1 MFAETELRVSVSTP
15 LHHTG
20 TAALFALSALYAL
33 SALNISLLPSSDKL
47 RSVRVAEPESCSAI
61 NKYCALCHCYNL
73 VLAAHCSVLLLF

>member
-20 TAALFALSALYAL
+20 TAALSALSAL

>member
-20 TAALFALSALYAL
+20 TAALFALSAL